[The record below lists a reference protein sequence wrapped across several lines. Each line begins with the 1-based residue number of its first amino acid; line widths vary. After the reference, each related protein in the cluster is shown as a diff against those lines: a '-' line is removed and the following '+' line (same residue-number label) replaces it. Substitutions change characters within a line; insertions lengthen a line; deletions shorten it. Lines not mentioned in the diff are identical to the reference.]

1 MEPNRTEVARCMK
14 EVLDHPEKAKQKGK
28 RARQDM
34 VIEYSEEAFGAI
46 LEREFRRIG
55 RVMWQK
61 QQADNSEL

>member
-1 MEPNRTEVARCMK
+1 
-14 EVLDHPEKAKQKGK
+14 
-28 RARQDM
+28 M
-34 VIEYSEEAFGAI
+34 VNEYSEEAFGAI